1 MRHQNLLTRQIPP
14 VSMAHAKVAPAARD
28 AALRR
33 LITTFPCVLQ
43 IALTTAFAPNIN
55 RGVVQRA
62 QKHLIALLLL
72 GLLLTAP
79 HHAAVAQGLKEAESL
94 NSRAVELFNAGRYSE
109 AEPLIKRSLA
119 IRQKLL
125 NPDHPDVAGSLNNLA
140 ALYRAEGRFADAEP
154 LYKRSLT
161 IREKVLGPD
170 HLDVAHSLN
179 NLALL

>member
-1 MRHQNLLTRQIPP
+1 
-14 VSMAHAKVAPAARD
+14 MAHAKVAPAARD

-140 ALYRAEGRFADAEP
+140 ALCRAEGRFADAEP

-161 IREKVLGPD
+161 IREKVLGPN